1 MTMKKRTKDT
11 ATSSKKISDFVYENG
26 GGETHSELSNMK
38 KCKSILLWWLQNEGV
53 MPTISEFFGIMIL
66 MFFDDHAP
74 PHFHARYGGD
84 EVVIQINPVGVL
96 RGRIPPRALSLVI
109 EWAQKYQQNLIEEWN
124 RAANNKKL
132 HKIPP
137 LD

>member
-1 MTMKKRTKDT
+1 
-11 ATSSKKISDFVYENG
+11 
-26 GGETHSELSNMK
+26 
-38 KCKSILLWWLQNEGV
+38 

-96 RGRIPPRALSLVI
+96 RGRFPPRALSLVI
-109 EWAQKYQQNLIEEWN
+109 EWAQKYQQNLMEEWN

>member
-1 MTMKKRTKDT
+1 
-11 ATSSKKISDFVYENG
+11 
-26 GGETHSELSNMK
+26 
-38 KCKSILLWWLQNEGV
+38 

-96 RGRIPPRALSLVI
+96 RGKFPPRALSLVI
-109 EWAQKYQQNLIEEWN
+109 EWAQKYQQNLMEEWN

>member
-1 MTMKKRTKDT
+1 
-11 ATSSKKISDFVYENG
+11 
-26 GGETHSELSNMK
+26 
-38 KCKSILLWWLQNEGV
+38 
-53 MPTISEFFGIMIL
+53 MPTISEFFGIVIL

-96 RGRIPPRALSLVI
+96 RGKISPRALSLVL
-109 EWAQKYQQNLIEEWN
+109 EWAQKYQQNLMEEWN
-124 RAANNKKL
+124 HAANNKKL

>member
-1 MTMKKRTKDT
+1 
-11 ATSSKKISDFVYENG
+11 
-26 GGETHSELSNMK
+26 
-38 KCKSILLWWLQNEGV
+38 
-53 MPTISEFFGIMIL
+53 MPTISEFFGIVIL

-84 EVVIQINPVGVL
+84 EVVIRINQVGVL
-96 RGRIPPRALSLVI
+96 RGKLPPRALSLVI
-109 EWAQKYQQNLIEEWN
+109 EWAQKYQQNLMEEWN
-124 RAANNKKL
+124 NAANNKKL